1 MFTLRSAIRPFDV
14 IISATI
20 PHLLP
25 PLTRSLRKTKSIG
38 PDQYYAWWPPNPQQH
53 PNISRDP
60 RGDGFDV
67 SLRPLGLPGD
77 RSIMELIPDL
87 PRNNGQRYLI
97 FPEHRNPS
105 QIYLFPLS
113 IFCWYYICHC
123 KVFSRSWG
131 GLSNRFPCSPL
142 FREIRPKIIL
152 ERGTW
157 KLVMKS
163 EDQSK
168 SSSSLSLGHLA

>member
-87 PRNNGQRYLI
+87 PQNNGQRHLI
-97 FPEHRNPS
+97 FSPRVPTIQKIFTPKYLHGPPHQQDCM
-105 QIYLFPLS
+105 QIS
-113 IFCWYYICHC
+113 GIWYR
-123 KVFSRSWG
+123 KVH
-131 GLSNRFPCSPL
+131 N
-142 FREIRPKIIL
+142 
-152 ERGTW
+152 
-157 KLVMKS
+157 
-163 EDQSK
+163 
-168 SSSSLSLGHLA
+168 SLLLTFLIPNGRHVPNVV